1 MLTSPIFIR
10 YLLTVLRV
18 LLGGGGG
25 PKFLKFWLTFASSP
39 IGSRSSSVAELHF
52 CAPRTQWLGLLPTL
66 TKNRITREELKSIR
80 TEKSSGKEDHIKR
93 LNIIKE
99 LQEKQ
104 FLPLKAIKVILNNSN
119 DHNFT
124 EEQKSTITSIIYT
137 CPVAKSLHPDLVQ
150 AVEIKW

>member
-1 MLTSPIFIR
+1 MCNCSQFIQCCVHAILNADAHYRGRIQRTQIDKIKNKLRTVKTRKNEETKRTDRRKIHRLTSPIFIR

-66 TKNRITREELKSIR
+66 TKN
-80 TEKSSGKEDHIKR
+80 IK
-93 LNIIKE
+93 L
-99 LQEKQ
+99 
-104 FLPLKAIKVILNNSN
+104 
-119 DHNFT
+119 
-124 EEQKSTITSIIYT
+124 
-137 CPVAKSLHPDLVQ
+137 
-150 AVEIKW
+150 